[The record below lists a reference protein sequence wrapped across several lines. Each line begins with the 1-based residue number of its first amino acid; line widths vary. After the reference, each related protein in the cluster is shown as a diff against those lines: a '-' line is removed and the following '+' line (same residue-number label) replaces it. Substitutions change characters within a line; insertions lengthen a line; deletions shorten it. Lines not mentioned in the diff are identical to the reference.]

1 MKYSDMLNIINFNMN
16 EPWNYDFYKAGLN
29 GETSEQEVADLICAA
44 IPELRSIPF
53 FIIHSNVFFVV
64 PTGTTIPENMLNNIE
79 QITEVTTEAEFL
91 ANQAAAQAAYEAE
104 QAALAAS
111 ATPTE

>member
-16 EPWNYDFYKAGLN
+16 EPWNYDFYKANVEPG
-29 GETSEQEVADLICAA
+29 TSEQEIADLICEA

-53 FIIHSNVFFVV
+53 FTIHSTVYFVV
-64 PTGTTIPENMLNNIE
+64 PTGTTIPENMLNSIE

-91 ANQAAAQAAYEAE
+91 EAQAAAQAAYDAE

-111 ATPTE
+111 ETPTE

>member
-1 MKYSDMLNIINFNMN
+1 MLNIINFNMN
-16 EPWNYDFYKAGLN
+16 EPWNYDFYRAAIEPGTTDQ
-29 GETSEQEVADLICAA
+29 EIADTISEA

-53 FIIHSNVFFVV
+53 YIIHANVYFVV
-64 PTGTTIPENMLNNIE
+64 PTGTTIPENMLNSIE

-91 ANQAAAQAAYEAE
+91 AAQAAYQAE
-104 QAALAAS
+104 QELLAQAAS